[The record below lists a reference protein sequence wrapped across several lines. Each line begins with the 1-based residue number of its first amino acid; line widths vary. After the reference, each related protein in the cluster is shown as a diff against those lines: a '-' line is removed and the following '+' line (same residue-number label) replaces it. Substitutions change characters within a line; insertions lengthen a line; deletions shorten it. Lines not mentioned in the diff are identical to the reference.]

1 MTIKKIP
8 DLSGVATATVNAA
21 KQAAGSTSSDTLY
34 RVGSTGRE
42 VAKLQEALAAA
53 GYDVGNAGA
62 DGVYG
67 KDTAA
72 AVKQY
77 QKDHG
82 LAVDGI
88 AGKNTLGSLYNAN
101 NTAST
106 NALNQAAQ
114 ATVNGAKTAATNP
127 AGAGLNALS
136 TVAEGVVSGAETAAG
151 GTSTDNA
158 PTTDTKGEAK
168 TTTDTTTDKSSDP
181 VINGFTYGDFTYEDY
196 TPSDIVN
203 QANALLQQQYN
214 AKPGAYQ
221 SQWQDEIDDYLNR
234 IENRDPFSYDFN
246 SDALYNQ
253 YKENYILQGQ
263 MAMMDTMGQAAAM
276 TGGYGNSYAQTV
288 GQQAYNQQLNQLNN
302 IMPELYQM
310 AYNRYSD
317 EGQRLMDMY
326 NMYMGQENQ
335 DYSRYQDSMNAW
347 QSELDYLTGRYE
359 SERDLDYDKYL
370 TGRQEAHN
378 DYLSD
383 KDIAWN
389 EYLAELEKQE
399 AAANLMA
406 SIGNYDRLGEV
417 LGLTPAELAA
427 YKSYMSP
434 EVDSYDG
441 GGGGYSYNYDTHGM
455 TTEEIKALQAELGV
469 TADGV
474 WGPNTQAAYE
484 AAQGG
489 NSRDAEIETWVASS
503 LANANSA
510 SFNMDRLISGSSYLK
525 DDEERAY
532 AKEVADTI
540 AGINQDKYKK

>member
-53 GYDVGNAGA
+53 GYNVGNAGA

-67 KDTAA
+67 KATAA

-101 NTAST
+101 NTAGT
-106 NALNQAAQ
+106 NALQ
-114 ATVNGAKTAATNP
+114 
-127 AGAGLNALS
+127 
-136 TVAEGVVSGAETAAG
+136 TVASNVTNAGKAAAG
-151 GTSTDNA
+151 TGNVPATASEA
-158 PTTDTKGEAK
+158 PTEDTKTDTETPSETVEQPPA
-168 TTTDTTTDKSSDP
+168 DP

-335 DYSRYQDSMNAW
+335 DYGRYQDSVNAW

-389 EYLAELEKQE
+389 EYLNELEKQE

-406 SIGNYDRLGEV
+406 GIGNYDRLGEV
-417 LGLTPAELAA
+417 LGLTPEELAA

-434 EVDSYDG
+434 EVASSDDG
-441 GGGGYSYNYDTHGM
+441 GGGYQYNYDTHGM

-469 TADGV
+469 TPDGV

-484 AAQGG
+484 ASQAGPTVPTL
-489 NSRDAEIETWVASS
+489 SAEGQNFINGLPYAPAGKGEQWKEYVTNKVDKSNLS
-503 LANANSA
+503 
-510 SFNMDRLISGSSYLK
+510 
-525 DDEERAY
+525 EED
-532 AKEVADTI
+532 KI
-540 AGINQDKYKK
+540 AIGVKLGL